1 MFIKYP
7 RAVAVKIN
15 SDEDL
20 VVYVKAMKL
29 VSDDEIRVAGMIER
43 DDSQIFSRA
52 HKPTLREADIL
63 NELAPAFYVKEYQE
77 WDDNDGG
84 QIHVELVI
92 SRNAPWSH
100 A

>member
-7 RAVAVKIN
+7 RAIAVIIN
-15 SDEDL
+15 TDEDL
-20 VVYVKAMKL
+20 GVYVKGMKL
-29 VSDDEIRVAGMIER
+29 INDDEIRVAGMIER
-43 DDSQIFSRA
+43 DDSQIFFRA
-52 HKPTLREADIL
+52 HRPTLREADIL
-63 NELAPAFYVKEYQE
+63 NQLAPAFYVKEYHE
-77 WDDNDGG
+77 YDDNDGG